1 MQCLLVW
8 IECRDMGDAIVVGGV
23 VRVSSGDVC
32 LQMAGDVTHIEICV
46 SGLGCRLYLGR
57 YRWIW

>member
-1 MQCLLVW
+1 
-8 IECRDMGDAIVVGGV
+8 VVGGG
-23 VRVSSGDVC
+23 VRVSSGDEC